1 MLVGFAKSV
10 WSSLITLKNFIKSE
24 NKHYKTIL
32 ITNSKK
38 LLITQI
44 IFCTLIIIFFS
55 IVITLGILPNSWEL
69 TKEITENVLKWTGK
83 QGIFILSGFSLI
95 LLITLVIKPKLILT
109 YFQYWIG
116 IITMIIISFGILDDC
131 PCFPY
136 LGFDKLLF
144 LNFSTL

>member
-1 MLVGFAKSV
+1 M
-10 WSSLITLKNFIKSE
+10 TE
-24 NKHYKTIL
+24 NKHNKTIL

-116 IITMIIISFGILDDC
+116 IITMIIISFGILGIVDNQINTIVSEGIRNRVAGVLLKK
-131 PCFPY
+131 Y
-136 LGFDKLLF
+136 L
-144 LNFSTL
+144 